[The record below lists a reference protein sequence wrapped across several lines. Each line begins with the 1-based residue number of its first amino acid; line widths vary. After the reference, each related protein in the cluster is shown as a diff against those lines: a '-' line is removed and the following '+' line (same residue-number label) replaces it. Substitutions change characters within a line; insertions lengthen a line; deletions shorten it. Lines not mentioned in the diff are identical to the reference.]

1 VVSTSADAELRYF
14 RVGESE
20 REAIVCR
27 LRELLERVEGIS
39 FAYIYGGFVKRDK
52 FRDVDIAIWVEDPS
66 RAHEYEVDLAVK
78 LSLTLGI
85 PVDVHVLNEAP
96 LPFKYSV
103 FSEGKLLFSRDERKR
118 VEVVDE
124 TIREY
129 IDVLM
134 LRRYSVG
141 R

>member
-1 VVSTSADAELRYF
+1 MSADAELRYF

-27 LRELLERVEGIS
+27 LRELLERVEGVS
-39 FAYIYGGFVKRDK
+39 FAYIYGGVVKRDK

-66 RAHEYEVDLAVK
+66 RAHEYEVDLAVE

-103 FSEGKLLFSRDERKR
+103 FSEGRLLFSRDEEKR

-134 LRRYSVG
+134 LRRYSVEG
-141 R
+141 

>member
-1 VVSTSADAELRYF
+1 MVSTSADAELRYF

-103 FSEGKLLFSRDERKR
+103 FSEGRLLFSRDERKR

-129 IDVLM
+129 IDVLI

-141 R
+141 G

>member
-1 VVSTSADAELRYF
+1 MSADAELRYF

-27 LRELLERVEGIS
+27 LRELLERVEGVS

-66 RAHEYEVDLAVK
+66 RAHEYEVDLAVE

-103 FSEGKLLFSRDERKR
+103 FSEGRLLFSRDEEKR

-134 LRRYSVG
+134 LRRYSVEG
-141 R
+141 